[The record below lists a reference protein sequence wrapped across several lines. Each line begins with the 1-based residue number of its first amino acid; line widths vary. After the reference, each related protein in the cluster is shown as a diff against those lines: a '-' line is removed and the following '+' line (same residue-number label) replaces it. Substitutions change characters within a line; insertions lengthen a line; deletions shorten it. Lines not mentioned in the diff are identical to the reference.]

1 MSIRRMGI
9 IFGLALVVG
18 SIISMWLPESES
30 KIEEQLFGEI
40 TYQMS
45 ELKLLTDTLV
55 QTRNTVSGTMQQQID
70 DELQRAAEWLTAFK
84 PTGETHEDRKAYLIQ
99 ERDRVTELVQ
109 SLGQVRDSISQ
120 SNISTAQ

>member
-30 KIEEQLFGEI
+30 KIEEKLFAEI

-45 ELKLLTDTLV
+45 ELKLVTDTLV

-70 DELQRAAEWLTAFK
+70 DELQRAADWLTAFK
-84 PTGETHEDRKAYLIQ
+84 PTGETHADRKAYLIQ
-99 ERDRVTELVQ
+99 ERDRVTELVKE
-109 SLGQVRDSISQ
+109 LGQVKDSISQ

>member
-18 SIISMWLPESES
+18 SIVSMWLPESEA
-30 KIEEQLFGEI
+30 KIEERLFGEI

-45 ELKLLTDTLV
+45 ELKLVTDTLV
-55 QTRNTVSGTMQQQID
+55 NTRDRVSGTMQQQID
-70 DELQRAAEWLTAFK
+70 DELQRAAEWLTEFK
-84 PTGETHEDRKAYLIQ
+84 PTGETNEERKAYLIQ
-99 ERDRVTELVQ
+99 ERDRVTALVK
-109 SLGQVRDSISQ
+109 SLGQVRVSISQ

>member
-18 SIISMWLPESES
+18 SIISMWLTESES
-30 KIEEQLFGEI
+30 KIKEQLFGEI

-45 ELKLLTDTLV
+45 ELKLVTDTLV
-55 QTRNTVSGTMQQQID
+55 HTRNTVSGTMQQQID
-70 DELQRAAEWLTAFK
+70 DELQRAAEWLTGFK

-99 ERDRVTELVQ
+99 ERDRVTELVK

>member
-45 ELKLLTDTLV
+45 ELKLVTDTLV

-84 PTGETHEDRKAYLIQ
+84 PTGATHEDRKAYLIQ

>member
-18 SIISMWLPESES
+18 SIVSMWLPESEA
-30 KIEEQLFGEI
+30 KIEERLFGEI

-45 ELKLLTDTLV
+45 ELKLVTDTLV
-55 QTRNTVSGTMQQQID
+55 DTRDRVSGTMQQQID
-70 DELQRAAEWLTAFK
+70 DELQRAAEWLTEFK
-84 PTGETHEDRKAYLIQ
+84 PTGETHEERKAYLIQ
-99 ERDRVTELVQ
+99 ERDRVTALVK

>member
-45 ELKLLTDTLV
+45 ELKLVTDTLV

-84 PTGETHEDRKAYLIQ
+84 PTGETHKDRKAYLIQ

>member
-45 ELKLLTDTLV
+45 ELKLVTDTLV

-70 DELQRAAEWLTAFK
+70 DELQPAAEWLTVFM
-84 PTGETHEDRKAYLIQ
+84 PTGETHEDRMAYLIQ
-99 ERDRVTELVQ
+99 ERDRVTELVK

>member
-1 MSIRRMGI
+1 MGI

-45 ELKLLTDTLV
+45 ELKLVTDTLV

-84 PTGETHEDRKAYLIQ
+84 PTGETHADRKAYLIQ

>member
-45 ELKLLTDTLV
+45 ELKLVTDTLV

-70 DELQRAAEWLTAFK
+70 DELQRAAEWLIAFK